1 MNDKGFVLDTMRCAG
16 QSVTKAV
23 QEQSEVMI
31 VTELNAE
38 LDYIPDFQVTKATKN
53 MLTRKT
59 GKTDGFVCC
68 SMAGRV
74 VRLIQN
80 YGSETYPQ
88 EPKELPA
95 QWRFVRSTDPKKSS
109 PFIEIAT
116 SPYANG
122 DCCTY
127 KGHVWRSM
135 GIWYG
140 WREVGGSRSGLSD
153 EYV

>member
-1 MNDKGFVLDTMRCAG
+1 MRRAG

-59 GKTDGFVCC
+59 GKIDGFVCR

-116 SPYANG
+116 SLYANS
-122 DCCTY
+122 DCCIY
-127 KGHVWRSM
+127 KRHVR
-135 GIWYG
+135 
-140 WREVGGSRSGLSD
+140 RSGQD
-153 EYV
+153 NNI